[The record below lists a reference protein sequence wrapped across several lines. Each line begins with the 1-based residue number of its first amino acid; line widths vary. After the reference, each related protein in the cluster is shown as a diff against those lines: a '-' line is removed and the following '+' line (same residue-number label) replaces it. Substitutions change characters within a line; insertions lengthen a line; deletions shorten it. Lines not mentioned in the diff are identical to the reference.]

1 MKDSKRHR
9 LIKLNKIVNSLGKAL
24 PQEIMMRY
32 KGEELEAGQDDLLRR
47 NIYRDLKELADEGS
61 IEAQYFLPEGKEI
74 SEDEADKFRNIRVYY
89 CSKGGAE
96 NIPGY
101 NLIVS
106 AGGRIFNM
114 QRDSLSWRVSEA
126 INSDGMIWVSFYS
139 PFSKL
144 IHLGIPTT
152 SLPATLLVTRFKHDV
167 LPADLKRIEQRFGF
181 KTAIFSC
188 WDQNISRP
196 NTTHRVCHCALQMR
210 RDLSVNVIDDQSSTK
225 TYFRYPQA
233 DEVREF
239 LRAKEGSTGSIEKIL
254 VNKDEYEQI
263 IDQKTLHLPAI
274 VMAGKF
280 DLLVHST

>member
-9 LIKLNKIVNSLGKAL
+9 LTKLIKIVNSLGKAL

-32 KGEELEAGQDDLLRR
+32 KGDELEAGQDDQLKRS
-47 NIYRDLKELADEGS
+47 IYRDLKELADEGS

-74 SEDEADKFRNIRVYY
+74 SEEEIEKFRNIRVYY
-89 CSKGGAE
+89 CSKGEIE

-101 NLIVS
+101 NLIAAV
-106 AGGRIFNM
+106 GGRILNL
-114 QRDSLSWRVSEA
+114 QKDSLSWRISESV
-126 INSDGMIWVSFYS
+126 NSKNMVWVSFYS

-144 IHLGIPTT
+144 IHIGLPKEC
-152 SLPATLLVTRFKHDV
+152 LPATLLVTRFERDI
-167 LPADLKRIEQRFGF
+167 LPADVRQIEQRFGY

-196 NTTHRVCHCALQMR
+196 NATNRVCHCAIQMR
-210 RDLSVNVIDDQSSTK
+210 RDISVNVIDDQSSTK

-233 DEVREF
+233 DEVGEF
-239 LRAKEGSTGSIEKIL
+239 LRAKEGGTGSIEK
-254 VNKDEYEQI
+254 VMVHRDEYEQI
-263 IDQKTLHLPAI
+263 MNQKILHLPAM